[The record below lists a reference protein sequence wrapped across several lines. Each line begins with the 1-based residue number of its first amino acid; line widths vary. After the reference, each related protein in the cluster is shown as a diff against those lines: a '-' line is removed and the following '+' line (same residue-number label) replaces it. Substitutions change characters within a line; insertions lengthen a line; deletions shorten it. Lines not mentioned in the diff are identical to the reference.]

1 MEPVS
6 RGVATPVATPIAMPV
21 AMPLPGMNEC
31 TLSASD
37 NCRHVNTVW
46 KPLAQRKIILLATA
60 TIQTENLFQN
70 GLYQNIFILY
80 KMFDSMGYAP
90 ILLVNDKPKDIQDV
104 PVILRHVRM
113 ITVDEIARTPLPVHI
128 YIEIG
133 MSIDKVMRKIFRMSG
148 AKVAKLYLGNILNI
162 DIETP
167 MFYSEMNF
175 SHHVVGELDEI
186 WVSPHYKQHDEYA
199 AVINDV
205 KPFPGSMKIA
215 PYVWDPCILTL
226 NGTRDFKWR
235 PRTADEIETFLI
247 LEPNISFQKGSL
259 IPLLIAERSYREN
272 KRPLKVIIGNGGRLM
287 ANPFF
292 TRTILPTLE
301 LSKDSRIDFSG
312 RHTITDI
319 LREYPYAVAI
329 GNQWNNQYNYMAL
342 EFAYAGFPLIHNAP
356 DWRDLGY
363 YYEGNNIDEGLKS
376 LNHALKGHS
385 TDLEIYKART
395 EAVRWRHSPYNPEV
409 QKAWLNILEPGCS

>member
-1 MEPVS
+1 MERKVK
-6 RGVATPVATPIAMPV
+6 VNTPQ
-21 AMPLPGMNEC
+21 LPGMNEC
-31 TLSASD
+31 TPSPSD
-37 NCRHVNTVW
+37 CRQLELEW
-46 KPLAQRKIILLATA
+46 KPLTERKLILIATA
-60 TIQTENLFQN
+60 TIQTESLFQN

-80 KMFDSMGYAP
+80 KLFDSMGYAP
-90 ILLVNDKPKDIQDV
+90 ILLVNEKPKDIKTV

-113 ITVDEIARTPLPVHI
+113 MTVEEVARTPLPVHL
-128 YIEIG
+128 YLEIG
-133 MSIDKVMRKIFRMSG
+133 MSVDKAMRKIFRMTG

-167 MFYSEMNF
+167 IFYKEMNF

-199 AVINDV
+199 ATINGV
-205 KPFPGSMKIA
+205 KPFQETMKIA
-215 PYVWDPCILTL
+215 PYVWDPSILTL

-235 PRTADEIETFLI
+235 PRKANEIETFLI

-259 IPLLIAERSYREN
+259 IPLLIAERNYRQN
-272 KRPLKVIIGNGGRLM
+272 KRPLKVLVGNGERLM

-301 LSKDSRIDFSG
+301 LAKDSCIEFSG
-312 RHTITDI
+312 RHTITNV
-319 LREYPYAVAI
+319 LNEYPHATAI
-329 GNQWNNQYNYMAL
+329 GHQWNNQYNYMAL
-342 EFAYAGFPLIHNAP
+342 EFAYAGFPFIHNAP

-363 YYEGNNIDEGLKS
+363 YYEGNDIDEGLKS
-376 LNHALKGHS
+376 LNQALKGHS

-395 EAVRWRHSPYNPEV
+395 EAVRWRHSPYNPEL
-409 QKAWLNILEPGCS
+409 QKAWYKLIN